1 MGKFTFANLKK
12 TLYYLQRNG
21 IRNTWNAAR
30 ERLSAVE
37 EYSFKPLSEEEKKA
51 LREQARE
58 SIRNWSAAEEEVPTF
73 SILVPAYRT
82 NPAFLKDLVISLR
95 EQVYPFWELI
105 LLDASGDES
114 VHASLEEIC
123 AETRVTIFS
132 ENVADDEDDAVNVG
146 SLCYVRLAENGGISV
161 NTNAGISHAHGRYV
175 GLLDHDD
182 VLTPDALY
190 EMAKAI
196 RGRKEAGEAAAETR
210 QSLAEEIRRSEV
222 TETRQSL
229 AKEARQSGT
238 EEARLFWTENAP
250 LVLYSDEDKWDGE
263 QYYEPNLKEDFNLDL
278 LLSNN
283 YVCHFLV
290 MERELFRKLRLRKE
304 FDGAQD
310 YDLVLRAAAE
320 IMERGLVPETA
331 IRHVPKVLYHW
342 RCHGGSTAENP
353 QSKLYAYEAGKR
365 ALQEFANEQG
375 WNADAVDLKHVGFYR
390 LNYGVDV
397 KSDGIRR
404 QEENPVLSNRFD
416 LGAVGGKVLDERGQA
431 LAGGRMAEDGS
442 VFYEGLKEGFS
453 GPLNRAVLTQDA
465 EAVDLRCICV
475 AKEFWPL
482 FESVVGVPYRTRKT
496 MECKELG
503 DTDASAPQIAIFDAG
518 TLPENADVKAL
529 SLAFCKELRER
540 GKRILWD
547 PKLAV
552 RTGDKKNHQVP

>member
-1 MGKFTFANLKK
+1 MGKLTFANLKK

-21 IRNTWNAAR
+21 IRNTWNAAK

-58 SIRNWSAAEEEVPTF
+58 CIRNWSAAEEEVPTF

-82 NPAFLKDLVISLR
+82 NPVFLKDLVISLR
-95 EQVYPFWELI
+95 EQAYPFWELI
-105 LLDASGDES
+105 LLDASEDES
-114 VHASLEEIC
+114 VNAALEEIC
-123 AETRVTIFS
+123 AETQVPMFS
-132 ENVADDEDDAVNVG
+132 EHVADDEDDAVNVG

-196 RGRKEAGEAAAETR
+196 RGRKEAGAAATETKQSLAEETR
-210 QSLAEEIRRSEV
+210 QSLAE
-222 TETRQSL
+222 
-229 AKEARQSGT
+229 EARQSGT
-238 EEARLFWTENAP
+238 EEARQSGAESAP
-250 LVLYSDEDKWDGE
+250 LVLYSDEDKWDGEE

-320 IMERGLVPETA
+320 IMERGLLPETV

-365 ALQEFANEQG
+365 ALQDFANEQG
-375 WNADAVDLKHVGFYR
+375 WNAVTVDLKHVGFYR
-390 LNYGVDV
+390 LNYGADE
-397 KSDGIRR
+397 KPEGFRR
-404 QEENPVLSNRFD
+404 QEENPVLANRFD
-416 LGAVGGKVLDERGQA
+416 LGAVGGKVLDERGQT
-431 LAGGRMAEDGS
+431 LAGGRMAENGS
-442 VFYEGLKEGFS
+442 IFYEGLKEGFS
-453 GPLNRAVLTQDA
+453 GPLHRAVLTQDA

-482 FESVVGVPYRTRKT
+482 FESVVGVPYRTRKVFR
-496 MECKELG
+496 KESFG
-503 DTDASAPQIAIFDAG
+503 DEDASALQVEIFDAG
-518 TLPENADVKAL
+518 TLPEGADVKAL
-529 SLAFCKELRER
+529 SLAFCKELQKH

-547 PKLAV
+547 PELV
-552 RTGDKKNHQVP
+552 VKNA